1 MCKLSPED
9 TKEEKIMSTIF
20 ERLEKKLDKIENKTK
35 VQVKKEL
42 IHERVEE
49 IYRGKDVFEKLKG
62 VIRIL
67 TA

>member
-1 MCKLSPED
+1 M
-9 TKEEKIMSTIF
+9 TTIW

-35 VQVKKEL
+35 VAVKKEL

-49 IYRGKDVFEKLKG
+49 IYRGKDIFEKLKG

-67 TA
+67 TS